1 MEPILGKVREISSA
15 VFAGIQIGAAG
26 ASATKP
32 LGKVTLKTSA
42 PFKCCWQARPTSD
55 NKRLLWYPTEPLEDI
70 DRWNQRQFPSIQPG
84 TDFSKTLVSYL
95 SQRQMGILEE
105 MGFCL
110 KSYPQALITPSIEE
124 LQRILGDL
132 IRKNSQLIDLKLVQ
146 PGGLLEAD
154 EFIEKALGTFLICSS
169 SDEQPHDLFFHVMPT
184 LLNISQDPENYLRY
198 KKQVETLVRRYLGQ
212 LQEAERNGEKFLKD
226 LNQVLISQVE
236 GGGIV
241 TETEWNRIKGII
253 KYCIAAYLDVETSK
267 YYDPIQRE
275 KYPQDEEIKEN
286 FLDHL
291 NCILTDSEKWKNAWA
306 RDLEI
311 SESDKELVTEDP
323 NTGHL
328 LYAIFIKAG
337 LQDLKT

>member
-1 MEPILGKVREISSA
+1 MEPLRRVAKVSA
-15 VFAGIQIGAAG
+15 DVLPAMQTGATG
-26 ASATKP
+26 ASPTKP
-32 LGKVTLKTSA
+32 LEKVTLKTRA

-55 NKRLLWYPTEPLEDI
+55 KKGLLWNPTEPLEDI
-70 DRWNQRQFPSIQPG
+70 DNWNQCQFPSIQPG

-95 SQRQMGILEE
+95 SQRQMGILEK

-110 KSYPQALITPSIEE
+110 KEYPQALITPSIEE
-124 LQRILGDL
+124 LQRILGEL
-132 IRKNSQLIDLKLVQ
+132 KRKNPQLIDLKLVQ

-198 KKQVETLVRRYLGQ
+198 KKQVETLVRGYLGQ
-212 LQEAERNGEKFLKD
+212 LQEAEQNGEKFLKD

-236 GGGIV
+236 GGRVV
-241 TETEWNRIKGII
+241 TKTEWNRIKGIV

-267 YYDPIQRE
+267 YYDPVDRE
-275 KYPQDEEIKEN
+275 KYPPDKEIKEN

-291 NCILTDSEKWKNAWA
+291 KWILTDSEKWQSARA
-306 RDLEI
+306 RDLGI
-311 SESDKELVTEDP
+311 SESDKEHVIEDP
-323 NTGHL
+323 NTANL
-328 LYAIFIKAG
+328 LSAIFIKAG
-337 LQDLKT
+337 F